1 MSEFSLFDDLS
12 RPSKADDKAL
22 VAKSKTKSKKMPV
35 TIRGNGLSD
44 KIRIIRQFVEE
55 HLGKYKD
62 KYICIQDI
70 DLLHDYVDVC
80 LRDGRISLDTETTG
94 LNVFRDKIVGI
105 SLDSKSNKSAYI
117 PINHV
122 SYNMLDNTFTRID
135 TQLTEE
141 QVRKELE
148 RLAKVQ
154 ECDMFNAPFDR
165 RVIRHNIGIDFPCTW
180 DSSIGMHILN
190 ENLAEDEYKLKPLH
204 ARYVLDGAEDEFS
217 FSEIFNDTGFD
228 KMPIDIATLYAAHD
242 ADITTEFSDWQ
253 RQFIFYEEDKSF
265 EDRNGMNGA
274 SWCFF
279 NIEMPCID
287 ATIEMEE
294 NGITLNMET
303 NIKLSEKYNA
313 RKAELLDKFYKEL
326 EPYEDEL
333 EKFRR
338 EGVKIDRPLNVNSTK
353 QLAVLIYD
361 VLKCPVVDKKSP
373 RSTAEATLLKFDEP
387 ILKTL
392 LEYRGVE
399 KLIGTYIDKMP
410 NLVEADGK
418 IHGGFNQYGT
428 VTGRYSSKKPNMQ
441 NIPSHN
447 KDIRPMFTASEGCML
462 MSSDYSQQEPSCL
475 ASFCKEMGY
484 EALFNARFRGDDL
497 YSTVA
502 SAIFNLPYDVCCE
515 FDKNGN
521 KNPPEYKERRTNAK
535 PVLLGILYD
544 RGDESV
550 AEEMKITLA
559 EAQHLKQNLYRDY
572 PEILAFEEESVQMAR
587 DKGYV
592 TTICG
597 RKRRLPEMT
606 LDQYE
611 FKWLEPEKHTDALD
625 FGDNSVTE
633 VPDDLCDYYWNK
645 LMRCDYRGKRKIFE
659 EANKR
664 HGIWIVDNTRKIED
678 TTRQCVNSRIQGSA
692 ADLTKLAMI
701 EILKNE
707 KLTKLGF
714 KLLLAIHDEVI
725 GECPKEN
732 VEECSKLLT
741 ETMSYAAEKILKMPF
756 SCDVEITKAWYQD

>member
-22 VAKSKTKSKKMPV
+22 VEKSKAKSKKMPV

-62 KYICIQDI
+62 KYICIQDM

-217 FSEIFNDTGFD
+217 YGEIFNDTGFD

-303 NIKLSEKYNA
+303 NRKLSEKYNA

-515 FDKNGN
+515 FDKDGN

-597 RKRRLPEMT
+597 RKRRLPEMM

-611 FKWLEPEKHTDALD
+611 FKWVEPEKHTDALD

-633 VPDDLCDYYWNK
+633 VPDDLCDYYWDK

-756 SCDVEITKAWYQD
+756 SCDVEITKAWYQE